1 MIPGAPGPRAALR
14 PTLRLVANCDRGR
27 GYVRS
32 ALRRSLFA
40 VFVAQSLCRSSAPL
54 GLPAQPHSQREPSSV
69 TKTNRAPRQWRFRS
83 KSSRLE
89 SDCPCFPSV
98 SESVSEMK
106 QRRRD
111 GNSKDP
117 QITQISQIKWNTE
130 KADRDS
136 CFVLICEICV
146 ICGLNYRPK
155 HAIIRS

>member
-27 GYVRS
+27 GYVRP

-40 VFVAQSLCRSSAPL
+40 VFVAQSLCRSTAPL

-69 TKTNRAPRQWRFRS
+69 TKTNRAPRQWRFRT

-111 GNSKDP
+111 GNCKLLALKP
-117 QITQISQIKWNTE
+117 Q
-130 KADRDS
+130 
-136 CFVLICEICV
+136 LI
-146 ICGLNYRPK
+146 RPLK
-155 HAIIRS
+155 RPIFFFTHASPAVERPV